1 MALKY
6 EEVNKFVRKNGGP
19 LVPLAFLVDFH
30 VPSWILPTVIS
41 IVASFWLGRRFRTK
55 SQMAYQSHDA
65 TIIREPGV
73 ASLGEI
79 KILFNEVPVPRVVV
93 TQLAVWNAGD
103 TVVNAT
109 DIVTDNPLK
118 VCFDRGTNILDAQL
132 VNATQESNKFKIT
145 VAEDKSCA
153 FLEFAYLNAKDGAK
167 FQIIHTGA
175 NGKAKVTGSLKG
187 IPKGVEDWGGLQE
200 WREGKSY
207 LNQFT
212 PLILTYAT
220 IFLMILLGK
229 SLVSKY
235 PFIAKLGDWLA
246 YVFGGLALIGVAIGV
261 FYVFVKFFKF
271 FRAGSRSAPKSLSR
285 N

>member
-1 MALKY
+1 MC
-6 EEVNKFVRKNGGP
+6 P

-30 VPSWILPTVIS
+30 VPNWILPTVIG
-41 IVASFWLGRRFRTK
+41 IVASFWVGRKFRTK

-103 TVVNAT
+103 TVVNVT

-118 VCFDRGTNILDAQL
+118 VCFEEGTKILDAQL

-145 VAEDKSCA
+145 VAKDKSCA
-153 FLEFAYLNAKDGAK
+153 FFEFAYLNAKDGAK
-167 FQIIHTGA
+167 FQIIHTGS
-175 NGKAKVTGSLKG
+175 NRKAIVTGSLKG
-187 IPKGVEDWGGLQE
+187 IPKGVEDWGDLQE
-200 WREGKSY
+200 WSAGKSY

-212 PLILTYAT
+212 PVAVFYGVIL
-220 IFLMILLGK
+220 LMALLGK

-235 PFIAKLGDWLA
+235 PFIAKLGNWLG
-246 YVFGGLALIGVAIGV
+246 YALGVLLLIAVVAGAFHV
-261 FYVFVKFFKF
+261 SVKFFKF
-271 FRAGSRSAPKSLSR
+271 LRAGSRSTPKSLSR
-285 N
+285 S

>member
-1 MALKY
+1 MCQ
-6 EEVNKFVRKNGGP
+6 

-30 VPSWILPTVIS
+30 VPDWILPTVIG
-41 IVASFWLGRRFRTK
+41 IVASFWVGRRFRTK

-79 KILFNEVPVPRVVV
+79 KILFNEVPVPRVMV

-103 TVVNAT
+103 TVVNVT
-109 DIVTDNPLK
+109 DIVTDSPLK
-118 VCFDRGTNILDAQL
+118 VCFDEGTKILDARL
-132 VNATQESNKFKIT
+132 INATQESNKFKIT

-187 IPKGVEDWGGLQE
+187 IPKGVEDWGDLQE
-200 WREGKSY
+200 WSMGKSY
-207 LNQFT
+207 LNQFI
-212 PLILTYAT
+212 PLGVSYAV
-220 IFLMILLGK
+220 IALVILLGK

-235 PFIAKLGDWLA
+235 PFIAKLGNWLA
-246 YVFGGLALIGVAIGV
+246 IVFGGLVLIGVAAGAFHV
-261 FYVFVKFFKF
+261 SVKFFKF
-271 FRAGSRSAPKSLSR
+271 FRAGSRSTPKSLSR